1 MKGCMA
7 GRIRSGSRAQ
17 SVSAVR
23 SYLPC
28 FFVHHACVTAL
39 LRSMTFGSRPCGR
52 FNGLRRLPPLL
63 FVHHAC
69 VTALL
74 RSMTFG
80 LRPCGRSMA
89 CGGYLPCFF
98 VHHAL
103 RDSTASVD
111 DLRFKRQGPAGR
123 PKPSARIGERQGL
136 SKSVAYK
143 ESMVMATIALTGS
156 PSATSTSTG
165 DTKSS

>member
-1 MKGCMA
+1 MA

-98 VHHAL
+98 VHHTRSGRELSCRLTDVQYSNYYGGQYIEAFCTNWGTT
-103 RDSTASVD
+103 RT
-111 DLRFKRQGPAGR
+111 FKI
-123 PKPSARIGERQGL
+123 SRIQRVNGHGYNRIDW
-136 SKSVAYK
+136 KSIGNEYK
-143 ESMVMATIALTGS
+143 YWRY
-156 PSATSTSTG
+156 
-165 DTKSS
+165 